1 MKSKVFKVI
10 ISLLFLVIFNVLF
23 FVLGGTR
30 QSDSNWLC
38 YGFITLSYLLMLATL
53 LFFKAKKGEAVLEYT
68 LWMNASVYFFVELIV
83 GVFFIVGDCESVT
96 WPLIIQSLLLVIFLI
111 VQLSSAVAN
120 QATSASVAKQRAES
134 IAIQELASKIRSRMR
149 DIDDEALRKQVTRC
163 YEDINS
169 SSVESFPEA
178 QEAELALRNAVDM
191 LCVAIEDQDIDQ
203 IAKKAKRVS
212 NALADRNA
220 VIKRCRMS

>member
-38 YGFITLSYLLMLATL
+38 YGFITLSYLLMLATP

-83 GVFFIVGDCESVT
+83 GVFFIVGACESVT

-149 DIDDEALRKQVTRC
+149 DIEDEQLRKQVTRC

>member
-38 YGFITLSYLLMLATL
+38 YGFITLSYLLMLATP